1 MADLEVAMTRQTQ
14 AGSSGR
20 DIAQSWQVPALSALV
35 LAAMLTWL
43 FWDFLGTNVRR
54 AIQQQADWGHT
65 LVIPFIAA
73 YFVYLKR
80 DKLLAKPF
88 RTTWFGLLPIMAGLA
103 IYIACTMGPMTVRHH
118 NLQGAGVGL
127 TVAGLTLL
135 FFGWRSMIWLWFPLA
150 YLVLF
155 GQFISD
161 RFLNIVTFKMQDI
174 TAKGS
179 YIVLSTFFESDRSGN
194 TLYIYVNGERKPL
207 NIAEACSGMRML
219 MAFLALGIAMG
230 FTGLRHTWQQ
240 ITLVLLAVP
249 TAIFVNI
256 LRVVTLAIL
265 AMVNPN
271 FAAGDFHS
279 FIGLIWLLPAFL
291 IYLGLMW
298 ILAHMVVEVD
308 DKRSSKKPAS
318 SSAAAP
324 KPAMDATHV

>member
-1 MADLEVAMTRQTQ
+1 MADLEVAMT
-14 AGSSGR
+14 SSTHVESGRR
-20 DIAQSWQVPALSALV
+20 DIARSWQLPLLAGLALAV
-35 LAAMLTWL
+35 MLAWI
-43 FWDFLGTNVRR
+43 FRDFLGTNVRK

-80 DKLLAKPF
+80 DQLLAKPF
-88 RTTWFGLLPIMAGLA
+88 RTTWIGLVPVIFGIGW
-103 IYIACTMGPMTVRHH
+103 YVFCTMTPAFRHH

-127 TVAGLTLL
+127 TLAGLALL

-150 YLVLF
+150 YLMLF

-174 TAKGS
+174 TARGS
-179 YIVLSTFFESDRSGN
+179 HIVLSMFMESDRSGN
-194 TLYIYVNGERKPL
+194 TLYIFDNGVSKPL

-230 FTGLRHTWQQ
+230 FTGLKHTWQQ
-240 ITLVLLAVP
+240 IVLVLLAVP

-256 LRVVTLAIL
+256 LRVVTLAVL
-265 AMVNPN
+265 ALVNPN

-279 FIGLIWLLPAFL
+279 FVGLVWLLPAFL

-298 ILAHMVVEVD
+298 ILRHLVVEVD
-308 DKRSSKKPAS
+308 TR
-318 SSAAAP
+318 
-324 KPAMDATHV
+324 HV

>member
-1 MADLEVAMTRQTQ
+1 MADLEVAMTSSTQ
-14 AGSSGR
+14 AESGR
-20 DIAQSWQVPALSALV
+20 RDVARSWQLPLLAGLALAV
-35 LAAMLTWL
+35 MLAWI
-43 FWDFLGTNVRR
+43 FRDFLGTNVRK

-80 DKLLAKPF
+80 DKLLAQPF
-88 RTTWFGLLPIMAGLA
+88 RTAWFGLIPVILGIGW
-103 IYIACTMGPMTVRHH
+103 YVFCTMTPAFRHH

-127 TVAGLTLL
+127 TLAGLALL

-150 YLVLF
+150 YLMLF

-174 TAKGS
+174 TARGS
-179 YIVLSTFFESDRSGN
+179 HIVLSMFMESDRSGN
-194 TLYIYVNGERKPL
+194 TLYIFDNGVSKPL

-230 FTGLRHTWQQ
+230 FTGLKHTWQQ
-240 ITLVLLAVP
+240 VVLVILAVP

-256 LRVVTLAIL
+256 LRVVTLAVL
-265 AMVNPN
+265 ALVNPN

-279 FIGLIWLLPAFL
+279 FIGLVWLLPAFL

-298 ILAHMVVEVD
+298 ILRHMVVEVD
-308 DKRSSKKPAS
+308 TR
-318 SSAAAP
+318 
-324 KPAMDATHV
+324 HV

>member
-14 AGSSGR
+14 AGSSDR
-20 DIAQSWQVPALSALV
+20 DIAQSWQVPALGALV

-65 LVIPFIAA
+65 LVIPFIAV

-80 DKLLAKPF
+80 DKLLANPF
-88 RTTWFGLLPIMAGLA
+88 RTTWFGLVPA
-103 IYIACTMGPMTVRHH
+103 IIGVGWYMLCTMTPTLHHH

-127 TVAGLTLL
+127 TIAGITLL
-135 FFGWRSMIWLWFPLA
+135 FCGWRSMLWLWFPLA

-174 TAKGS
+174 TARGS
-179 YIVLSTFFESDRSGN
+179 YVVLSMFFDSERSGN
-194 TLYIYVNGERKPL
+194 TLYIFVDGERRPL

-219 MAFLALGIAMG
+219 MAFLALGLAMA
-230 FTGLRHTWQQ
+230 FTGLKHTWQQ
-240 ITLVLLAVP
+240 VALVLLAVP

-265 AMVNPN
+265 AMVDTN

-279 FIGLIWLLPAFL
+279 FVGLVWLLPAFL

-298 ILAHMVVEVD
+298 ILTHMVVEEE
-308 DKRSSKKPAS
+308 DKRPAKKQVKD
-318 SSAAAP
+318 SSAAS
-324 KPAMDATHV
+324 KPVVDATHV